1 MVLTDGRNSL
11 KELLASAE
19 TDEDFAAAEQL
30 IDEVEAKRSDA
41 QESKWIVHTLAE
53 VAEFFRVSEQAVR
66 LWRMETPPMPG
77 LANARRRDGGTYDLS
92 EVAAWKMPRGHQGRS
107 SPELNTLRAQE
118 GELNSIKIERQ
129 RMELAKDKGEL
140 VPLADVELFVATALI
155 ECRVVVMSIPEAIA
169 TSAPPELRDHARTE
183 ADRTCR
189 AALTSLRRRLEL
201 SQLENQPEVAG

>member
-19 TDEDFAAAEQL
+19 TDEDFEAAEQL
-30 IDEVEAKRSDA
+30 IGEVEAKTKDA
-41 QESKWIVHTLAE
+41 PESRYIVHTLAE
-53 VAEFFRVSEQAVR
+53 VAAFFRVSEQAVR

-77 LANARRRDGGTYDLS
+77 VANARRRDGGTYDLS
-92 EVAAWKMPRGHQGRS
+92 EIAAWKMPRGQGRS

-118 GELNSIKIERQ
+118 GELNAIKIERQ
-129 RMELAKDKGEL
+129 RLELDREKGEL

-201 SQLENQPEVAG
+201 SQLEQQPEVDE

>member
-1 MVLTDGRNSL
+1 MVLTNGNASL

-19 TDEDFAAAEQL
+19 TDDDFQAAEQL
-30 IDEVEAKRSDA
+30 IDEVEAKIKNA
-41 QESKWIVHTLAE
+41 PESRWIVHTLVE
-53 VAEFFRVSEQAVR
+53 VAEFFRVSEQAVKQ
-66 LWRMETPPMPG
+66 WRTQTPPMPG
-77 LANARRRDGGTYDLS
+77 FAERGRYSKCRYDLS
-92 EVAAWKMPRGHQGRS
+92 EIAAWRMNRGQGRA
-107 SPELNTLRAQE
+107 SPELNTLREQE
-118 GELNSIKIERQ
+118 GELNAIKIERQ
-129 RMELAKDKGEL
+129 RLELDREKGEL

-201 SQLENQPEVAG
+201 SQLEQQPEADE